1 MKKILVGISGA
12 SGAPIAIRLLK
23 RLREMADVE
32 THLIM
37 TKGAELTIVQ
47 ETDCTVEQVKA
58 LADVVYDVYSLAS
71 GSFKMDAMII
81 VPCSMKTAAGIASGY
96 SDNLLLRAADVTLKE
111 ARQLVL
117 VARESPL
124 SPVHLRNLHELSSM
138 GVRVV
143 PPMISFYQKYTTIE
157 AWTDNFAE
165 RLLEILGLHN
175 TMQSWSGM

>member
-58 LADVVYDVYSLAS
+58 LADVVYDVSSLGECPAS
-71 GSFKMDAMII
+71 GSFNGRNDH
-81 VPCSMKTAAGIASGY
+81 CSMFNENSCG
-96 SDNLLLRAADVTLKE
+96 NC
-111 ARQLVL
+111 
-117 VARESPL
+117 
-124 SPVHLRNLHELSSM
+124 
-138 GVRVV
+138 
-143 PPMISFYQKYTTIE
+143 F
-157 AWTDNFAE
+157 
-165 RLLEILGLHN
+165 RL
-175 TMQSWSGM
+175 Q